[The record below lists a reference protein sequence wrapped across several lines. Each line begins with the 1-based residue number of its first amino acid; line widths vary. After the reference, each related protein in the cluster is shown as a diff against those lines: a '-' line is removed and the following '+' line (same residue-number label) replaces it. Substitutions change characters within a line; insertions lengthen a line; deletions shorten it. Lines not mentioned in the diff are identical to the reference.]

1 MKKTRKNPLVYLFL
15 LSALLI
21 IGSNFCCTGKTTK
34 AETISSDNHD
44 GILENTNPTTG
55 VITLTASNFAE
66 KIKSGITLVDFWASW
81 CMPCKKQGPI
91 IETVSYETLGK
102 ATVGK
107 LDVDQNPSISAM
119 YGVQGIPTMILFKNG
134 KEIKRFVG
142 LTSKEDIIN
151 AINNA
156 IK

>member
-1 MKKTRKNPLVYLFL
+1 MIKTRKNPLIYLLL

-21 IGSNFCCTGKTTK
+21 IGSNFCCTGKTTS
-34 AETISSDNHD
+34 AEPIISNNNYVLLDKT
-44 GILENTNPTTG
+44 NTNTD
-55 VITLTASNFAE
+55 VITLTESNFSE

-81 CMPCKKQGPI
+81 CMPCKKQAPI
-91 IETVSYETLGK
+91 IETVSNEIHGK
-102 ATVGK
+102 ALIGK
-107 LDVDQNPSISAM
+107 LDVDQHPSISAM

-151 AINNA
+151 AINNV